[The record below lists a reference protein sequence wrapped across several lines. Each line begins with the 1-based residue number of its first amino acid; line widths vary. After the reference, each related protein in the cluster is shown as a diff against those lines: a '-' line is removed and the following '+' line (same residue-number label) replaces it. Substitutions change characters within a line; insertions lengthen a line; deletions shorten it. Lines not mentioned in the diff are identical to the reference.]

1 MNCGLRKV
9 EILMQTI
16 DWIGAECDECGMQGL
31 DPEEDMCGQWIGTP
45 ENGFPCPD
53 IICPDCVEEDEN
65 NAN

>member
-1 MNCGLRKV
+1 
-9 EILMQTI
+9 MQTI